1 LKIKCFFSKK
11 LSFLLSVIYSV
22 FWGKNI
28 LYIVF
33 GGLPMLYNSR
43 TDLASESFRQ
53 LGLSMEDLS
62 RDRGVIARQ
71 ERLHGMEL
79 FAVDII
85 NNVGAELLG
94 KRVGKYFTLDFSGGS
109 AVNIGEAAAAVGDI
123 IGRCCKKKGNVLVAA
138 LGNPDI
144 TPDALG
150 NLAADNV
157 IVTRHLKGEALFE
170 DFGTVALCRTGVL
183 GTSGI
188 ESFEQIRLLCEY
200 LRPELVIVIDA
211 LAGADMERLCRCIQ
225 ISTGGICPG
234 SGVGNDRRE
243 INGEV
248 LGVPVVAIGVP
259 TVIDAGCLG
268 DNGLRSMFVTPKDID
283 IQVRV
288 AGRIIGYGINFA
300 LHEGISFE
308 EIEMLVG

>member
-1 LKIKCFFSKK
+1 
-11 LSFLLSVIYSV
+11 
-22 FWGKNI
+22 
-28 LYIVF
+28 
-33 GGLPMLYNSR
+33 MLYNSR
-43 TDLASESFRQ
+43 TDLASESFKQ
-53 LGLSMEDLS
+53 LGLSMDELS
-62 RDRGVIARQ
+62 RERGIIARQ
-71 ERLHGMEL
+71 EKLGNLEL
-79 FAVDII
+79 FSVDVI

-109 AVNIGEAAAAVGDI
+109 VVNIGEAAAAVGDI
-123 IGRCCKKKGNVLVAA
+123 IGRCCKKKENVLVAA

-150 NLAADNV
+150 NLAADNI
-157 IVTRHLKGEALFE
+157 IVTRHLKAEPLFE

-188 ESFEQIRLLCEY
+188 ESFEQIRLLCQY
-200 LRPELVIVIDA
+200 LKPELVIVVDA
-211 LAGADMERLCRCIQ
+211 LAGADIDKLCKCIQ

-234 SGVGNDRRE
+234 SGVGNDRQE

-259 TVIDAGCLG
+259 TVTDAGKFK
-268 DNGLRSMFVTPKDID
+268 SMFVTPKDID

-288 AGRIIGYGINFA
+288 AARIIAYGINLA
-300 LHEGISFE
+300 LHEGISLE